1 MFYFGEDYKSV
12 CGNCD
17 NCLIPP
23 KTWDGTLAAQK
34 ALSTVYRT
42 GQRFGVVHLIDV
54 LLGKTT
60 ERVQQFGHDRLSTFG
75 VGRDLTELA
84 WRGVFRQLA
93 ATGLLA
99 VDVERFGGLK
109 LTAESRN
116 VLKGGQTVT
125 FRVEEVK
132 KAARK
137 TAKVGSRDLPSGGR
151 AGKGSVKQEDERLW
165 EALREERLKFSRE
178 QNVPPYVIFH
188 DATLLDMLKRRP
200 KDLAEFATIGGV
212 GTHKLERYGKAFLA
226 VLAAH
231 W

>member
-1 MFYFGEDYKSV
+1 M
-12 CGNCD
+12 
-17 NCLIPP
+17 
-23 KTWDGTLAAQK
+23 
-34 ALSTVYRT
+34 YRT
-42 GQRFGVVHLIDV
+42 GQRFGVVHLTDV
-54 LLGKTT
+54 LLGKST
-60 ERVQQFGHDRLSTFG
+60 ERVQQFGHDQLSTFG
-75 VGRDLTELA
+75 IGCDLSELA

-99 VDVERFGGLK
+99 VDVEGFGGLK
-109 LTAESRN
+109 LTAESMD
-116 VLKGGQTVT
+116 VLKGGRTVT

-137 TAKVGSRDLPSGGR
+137 AKAAKGGMRELPSGGR
-151 AGKGSVKQEDERLW
+151 AGKGSVKPQDERLW

-200 KDLAEFATIGGV
+200 KDLTEFAAVSGV
-212 GTHKLERYGKAFLA
+212 GANKLERYGKAFLA
-226 VLAAH
+226 VLDSH